1 MAPLRLCA
9 AAPTV
14 TFFPRHTVEI
24 QFEEPPAFRR
34 FSRSLVEMALLTG
47 VLIRLFRALV
57 LTHGSQSWV
66 YVGGT
71 FALGMIVVLGM
82 VTAHLAN
89 YPLHQ
94 WLWRTAA
101 FAGLELAAELVTS
114 VVLIA
119 AGREAIGSV
128 RAHFGDL
135 PSLMFRTFLV
145 RSVAIG
151 LWAAVLAGIIHIVRR
166 NRLVAVE
173 DDPVIEDPPVP

>member
-1 MAPLRLCA
+1 MSL
-9 AAPTV
+9 
-14 TFFPRHTVEI
+14 FPRHTVEI
-24 QFEEPPAFRR
+24 HLEEPPAFRR
-34 FSRSLVEMALLTG
+34 FSRSLVEMALVTG

-89 YPLHQ
+89 YPVHQ
-94 WLWRTAA
+94 WVWRTAA

-114 VVLIA
+114 VLLIA

-145 RSVAIG
+145 RSLAIG
-151 LWAAVLAGIIHIVRR
+151 LWAAMLAGFVQIAR
-166 NRLVAVE
+166 NRLVVEE